1 MIAPI
6 THPYPPPGYGPWERV
21 THDLT
26 EQLVTDGVEVT
37 LFAPEGSDT
46 TARLVATVPHPLSV
60 SGSGNE
66 RLHETSHIAQAME
79 LASEG
84 AFDVLHS
91 HLHVHAL
98 VFSGLIPTPLLT
110 TLHGAAW
117 DPAHHPILR
126 RYADRPYVAVS
137 NRERALLPELN
148 YVATI
153 HHGLR
158 FDEFSPGR
166 GDGGYLAFVGRI
178 APEKG
183 PDLAVET
190 ARLAGLP
197 LRIAG
202 PRDDAHPDYF
212 ESVIGGLDGDVEYVG
227 PLDRDDLAGFLGR
240 ASGLLMPLRWHEPF
254 GLVVIEAMA
263 AGTPVV
269 AWNMGAMPEIV
280 DEGMTGFLVDDVAGA
295 AAAASRLHNIS
306 RAICRGVA
314 ENRFGAARM
323 AADYAATYRRVA
335 DQPIAVR
342 I

>member
-26 EQLVTDGVEVT
+26 EQLVADGLDVT
-37 LFAPEGSDT
+37 LFAPEGSET
-46 TARLVATVPHPLSV
+46 TARLITTASHPLS
-60 SGSGNE
+60 STESSNE
-66 RLHETSHIAQAME
+66 RIEETSHIATAME
-79 LASEG
+79 MARDGE
-84 AFDVLHS
+84 FDVVHS

-98 VFSGLIPTPLLT
+98 VFSRLIATPLLT

-117 DPAHHPILR
+117 DPIHHDLLR
-126 RYADRPYVAVS
+126 RYADQPFVAVS
-137 NRERALLPELN
+137 NREKALLPELN

-158 FDEFSPGR
+158 IDEFAPGR

-178 APEKG
+178 APEKA
-183 PDLAVET
+183 PDLAIET

-202 PRDDAHPDYF
+202 PRDAAHPDFF
-212 ESVIGGLDGDVEYVG
+212 ETVTGSLSDDIEYLGALERQEVAEMVGG
-227 PLDRDDLAGFLGR
+227 A
-240 ASGLLMPLRWHEPF
+240 AGLLMPLRWDEPF
-254 GLVVIEAMA
+254 GLVVIESMSV
-263 AGTPVV
+263 GTPVI
-269 AWNMGAMPEIV
+269 AWRMGAMPEIV

-295 AAAASRLHNIS
+295 AAAANRLHNIS
-306 RAICRGVA
+306 RSICRGVA
-314 ENRFGAARM
+314 ENRFGAGRM
-323 AADYAATYRRVA
+323 AADYADAYRRVA
-335 DQPIAVR
+335 DQTIAAR